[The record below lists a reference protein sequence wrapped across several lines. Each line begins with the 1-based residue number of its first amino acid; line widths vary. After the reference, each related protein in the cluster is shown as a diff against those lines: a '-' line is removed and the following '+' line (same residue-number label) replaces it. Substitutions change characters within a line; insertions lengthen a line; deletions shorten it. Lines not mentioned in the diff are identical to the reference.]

1 MMRKEFLDRGF
12 VHIKNNKPLSN
23 IDLKNIVD
31 EFGDMYVYPDKYNFV
46 VDNSFS
52 IIRKDKLLGDSK
64 LEWHKDMIHTSPW
77 YAGTLL
83 YCEEPSDM
91 PTDFCY
97 TMNSSLIDKVYKH
110 GCFSGATLVG
120 NKEYKNEAKMMDRLY
135 KNPKLR
141 KRAKHL
147 FTTHLLDQK
156 PEKFN
161 YYINHPITNEK
172 CVSASPATMI
182 IESEERTS
190 IIDDLLSNNKQFS
203 HNWNKYDIIIYD
215 NYKLMHS
222 RQDGPGNRKLI
233 RINFNYDNI
242 L

>member
-1 MMRKEFLDRGF
+1 MRKEFLDRGF

-120 NKEYKNEAKMMDRLY
+120 NKEYKNEISIKGSSSE
-135 KNPKLR
+135 
-141 KRAKHL
+141 L
-147 FTTHLLDQK
+147 FSEKIFSKKPNYLPYFRIKDQNGTFSRIDSEKANHFELMFDSFFSSTRDVNDLNNQSAAFLNLSHFLDQI
-156 PEKFN
+156 
-161 YYINHPITNEK
+161 IN
-172 CVSASPATMI
+172 
-182 IESEERTS
+182 
-190 IIDDLLSNNKQFS
+190 L
-203 HNWNKYDIIIYD
+203 
-215 NYKLMHS
+215 
-222 RQDGPGNRKLI
+222 
-233 RINFNYDNI
+233 
-242 L
+242 